1 MCPSCV
7 RAGAKH
13 CPHIARYTNTDQGRA
28 ARVSH
33 MLRCGTFFLTAPAS
47 AALDIRIARHLGS
60 AGARRRRTR
69 RWRRW
74 RWRRAHRAGAALAPA
89 AAVRR
94 AAPRRALRGL
104 AVSRA
109 GRRAGFSCSS
119 GRVRRAHR
127 NEQRGRARHMDAHR
141 GERRVENRD
150 TESNSFPSSNQSMK
164 HN

>member
-1 MCPSCV
+1 
-7 RAGAKH
+7 
-13 CPHIARYTNTDQGRA
+13 
-28 ARVSH
+28 

-119 GRVRRAHR
+119 GRLRRAHR
-127 NEQRGRARHMDAHR
+127 NEQRGRARHMDAHPSAGLKNR
-141 GERRVENRD
+141 EHSRVEASIS
-150 TESNSFPSSNQSMK
+150 TNQSMK
-164 HN
+164 YKLNSSIRSKHYTKSRNTEISVNN